1 MTTDEAIA
9 AVAQKA
15 LDDHVPTKAMTQFR
29 PYTLLTLAESV
40 ASARV
45 MGRAGDL
52 ENAKYYADADNYVID
67 VAYANTG
74 WRAIY
79 EVGPSTDPI
88 CWAD

>member
-1 MTTDEAIA
+1 MTTAEAIEA
-9 AVAQKA
+9 AARKA
-15 LDDHVPTKAMTQFR
+15 LHDHVPTEAMTQFR

-45 MGRAGDL
+45 MGKAGDI
-52 ENAKYYADADNYVID
+52 ENSKYYADADNYVID

-79 EVGPSTDPI
+79 EVGPTTDPI

>member
-9 AVAQKA
+9 AVARKA
-15 LDDHVPTKAMTQFR
+15 LADHVPTEAMTKFR
-29 PYTLLTLAESV
+29 PYTLLTLEESI

-52 ENAKYYADADNYVID
+52 ENAKYYADANNYVVD
-67 VAYANTG
+67 VAYASTG

-79 EVGPSTDPI
+79 EVGPNTDPI

>member
-1 MTTDEAIA
+1 MTTAEAIEA
-9 AVAQKA
+9 AARKA
-15 LDDHVPTKAMTQFR
+15 LDDHVPTEAMTQFR

-45 MGRAGDL
+45 MGKAGDI
-52 ENAKYYADADNYVID
+52 ENSKYYADADNYVID

-79 EVGPSTDPI
+79 EVGPTTDPI